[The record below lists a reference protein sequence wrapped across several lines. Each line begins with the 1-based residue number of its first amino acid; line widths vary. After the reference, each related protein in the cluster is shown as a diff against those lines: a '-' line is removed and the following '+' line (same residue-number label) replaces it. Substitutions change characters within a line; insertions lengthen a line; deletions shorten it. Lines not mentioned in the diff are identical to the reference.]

1 MFARCKELN
10 QKHIRFLKEQGL
22 DPKEFLHLETGYDY
36 YKFYHIQTGRKL
48 EIRR

>member
-22 DPKEFLHLETGYDY
+22 DPKEFLLLETNAYH
-36 YKFYHIQTGRKL
+36 YKFYHISTGKEL
-48 EIRR
+48 VIRR